1 MVICGSQRSGDDDR
15 RLLHSMEQFNKEKE
29 GTAFQHVK
37 NNIEGLNG
45 RCGVQDTDL
54 IFLKGL
60 MSSAVMSSLVKMQD
74 RLEETGGVA
83 EPMGTENID
92 LLHVVSGICRE
103 LGSNPAQELADILH
117 SPHIQALIEA
127 HDSIA
132 TKSYK
137 AQVPTETLPF
147 LLPPAANGMTGE
159 AIRMVG
165 ISKQLN
171 EPLGVTVKSEGDNL
185 VIARILS
192 EGIIDRQGLL
202 HVGDIIMEV
211 NGVEVHT
218 PQQLQ
223 EQLKDIN
230 GSITFK
236 IMSTYQNNFPSA
248 RCYFK
253 ALYNYDPSKDNLL
266 PCKEIGLSFK
276 QGNILEILNQQ
287 DPNWWQARIVDS
299 KGPTGLIPSQELEER
314 RRAFVRPEFNFT
326 TKSSMC
332 GTRISKKKRK
342 RFYETKTNGDFDKT
356 ELLLY
361 EEVARMPPFKR
372 KTLVLLGAQGVG
384 RRSLKTRLISTAPDK
399 FSSPLPHTSRP
410 IREGEVNGKTYH
422 FMSREAIEADIA
434 ENKYLEWGE
443 HGGHLYGT
451 NLDSIRGIIN
461 SGKMCVLD
469 CNPQSLKMLKT
480 PEFMPYVVFISAP
493 QVELLRQMHEN
504 GRHHGYTSMRSLTFE
519 KAMGRHGSRRART
532 LESLAS
538 LYEDEELKST
548 IEESGR
554 LQRAY
559 EKYFDLMLVNNNFDK
574 TFELLEEAINS
585 LSTED
590 QWIPVSWVY

>member
-1 MVICGSQRSGDDDR
+1 MSQA
-15 RLLHSMEQFNKEKE
+15 
-29 GTAFQHVK
+29 AFQHVK

-504 GRHHGYTSMRSLTFE
+504 GRHHGYTSMRSLTQTSQSSYFFDVSMQFE